1 MHSIS
6 VSTTNMHYLF
16 EALQKIIVQ
25 SNFFFYVKE
34 PFIVVA
40 YWPTRRLS
48 FCTEY
53 KVLLKS
59 RDRYAKCRDVEVRH
73 DGVVYRRFLNFI
85 HPLYSWDENEWLWV
99 DQFEARTFEQYLQ
112 VEKIRRWKQ
121 VDENI

>member
-6 VSTTNMHYLF
+6 VSTTNMYYLF

-25 SNFFFYVKE
+25 SNFFLYMKE

-53 KVLLKS
+53 MVLLKS
-59 RDRYAKCRDVEVRH
+59 RDRYVKCRDVEVRH
-73 DGVVYRRFLNFI
+73 DRVVYRRFLNFI
-85 HPLYSWDENEWLWV
+85 HPLYPWDANEWMWV
-99 DQFEARTFEQYLQ
+99 DQFECCAYERYLQ
-112 VEKIRRWKQ
+112 IEKIKRWKKF
-121 VDENI
+121 